1 MEQQAVDADEIGKP
15 ASPAGEEAA
24 TSKAALW
31 SAIAAVAHLA
41 IVAFGALAYPYLY
54 DVLTA
59 MAYGFLLPAIAVLH
73 VRHAAVRQSGA
84 ILGTI
89 AGAAVATV
97 GLAGSAN
104 VDVRPASLFVLGMW
118 WWTIG
123 KMWTQT
129 RVMPRPF
136 GYATAGLGLVSFVL
150 VPLEAFS
157 SAFVA
162 VMPRSLADAL
172 AQPYFTAAH
181 LTLGAWLVVLAW
193 IFARTGTAA
202 T

>member
-1 MEQQAVDADEIGKP
+1 M
-15 ASPAGEEAA
+15 
-24 TSKAALW
+24 
-31 SAIAAVAHLA
+31 
-41 IVAFGALAYPYLY
+41 
-54 DVLTA
+54 
-59 MAYGFLLPAIAVLH
+59 LPAIAVLH

-104 VDVRPASLFVLGMW
+104 VDVRPASLFVLGLW

-123 KMWTQT
+123 KMWVQT
-129 RVMPRPF
+129 AVLPRTF
-136 GYATAGLGLVSFVL
+136 GFVTAALGLLAFAL

-157 SAFVA
+157 PAWLT

-172 AQPYFTAAH
+172 GQPYFSAAH
-181 LTLGAWLVVLAW
+181 LAIGVWLFALAAV
-193 IFARTGTAA
+193 FGREPAR
-202 T
+202 

>member
-1 MEQQAVDADEIGKP
+1 M
-15 ASPAGEEAA
+15 
-24 TSKAALW
+24 
-31 SAIAAVAHLA
+31 
-41 IVAFGALAYPYLY
+41 AFGALAYPYLY

-59 MAYGFLLPAIAVLH
+59 VAYGFLLPAIAVLH
-73 VRHAAVRQSGA
+73 VRHLAVRQSGA

-129 RVMPRPF
+129 GVMPRTF
-136 GYATAGLGLVSFVL
+136 GYVTAALGLASFVL

-157 SAFVA
+157 PAFVA

-172 AQPYFTAAH
+172 AQPYFSAAH
-181 LTLGAWLVVLAW
+181 LTLGTWLAVLAW
-193 IFARTGTAA
+193 IFARRARPRPD
-202 T
+202 

>member
-1 MEQQAVDADEIGKP
+1 MLVGTQ
-15 ASPAGEEAA
+15 
-24 TSKAALW
+24 
-31 SAIAAVAHLA
+31 
-41 IVAFGALAYPYLY
+41 AYPYLF
-54 DVLTA
+54 DALIAV
-59 MAYGFLLPAIAVLH
+59 AYGFLLPAIAVLH

-123 KMWTQT
+123 KMWVQT
-129 RVMPRPF
+129 GVMPPAF
-136 GYATAGLGLVSFVL
+136 GRITAVLGLAALAL
-150 VPLEAFS
+150 VPVEAFAPS
-157 SAFVA
+157 FTA

-172 AQPYFTAAH
+172 AQPYISAAH
-181 LTLGAWLVVLAW
+181 LVLGVWLLGLSVL
-193 IFARTGTAA
+193 FARERTGPIAG
-202 T
+202 

>member
-1 MEQQAVDADEIGKP
+1 
-15 ASPAGEEAA
+15 
-24 TSKAALW
+24 L
-31 SAIAAVAHLA
+31 SAI
-41 IVAFGALAYPYLY
+41 
-54 DVLTA
+54 
-59 MAYGFLLPAIAVLH
+59 AYGFLLPTIAVLH

-123 KMWTQT
+123 KMWAETG
-129 RVMPRPF
+129 VMPRTF
-136 GYATAGLGLVSFVL
+136 GRVTAVLGLAAFAL
-150 VPLEAFS
+150 VPVEAFS
-157 SAFVA
+157 AAFVA

-172 AQPYFTAAH
+172 AQPYFSAAH
-181 LTLGAWLVVLAW
+181 LVLGIWLFALSW
-193 IFARTGTAA
+193 IFLRESGPAA
-202 T
+202 G

>member
-1 MEQQAVDADEIGKP
+1 
-15 ASPAGEEAA
+15 
-24 TSKAALW
+24 
-31 SAIAAVAHLA
+31 
-41 IVAFGALAYPYLY
+41 
-54 DVLTA
+54 
-59 MAYGFLLPAIAVLH
+59 VLH

-123 KMWTQT
+123 KMWAQT
-129 RVMPRPF
+129 GVLPRTF
-136 GYATAGLGLVSFVL
+136 GIVTAALGLAAFAF

-157 SAFVA
+157 AAFSA

-172 AQPYFTAAH
+172 AQPYFSAAH
-181 LTLGAWLVVLAW
+181 VALGVWLFVLAA
-193 IFARTGTAA
+193 IFAGVVASPTPARDT
-202 T
+202 

>member
-1 MEQQAVDADEIGKP
+1 VAV
-15 ASPAGEEAA
+15 
-24 TSKAALW
+24 
-31 SAIAAVAHLA
+31 
-41 IVAFGALAYPYLY
+41 
-54 DVLTA
+54 
-59 MAYGFLLPAIAVLH
+59 AYGFLLPGIAVLH

-104 VDVRPASLFVLGMW
+104 IDVRPASLFVLGLW

-123 KMWTQT
+123 KMWAQT
-129 RVMPRPF
+129 GVMPRAL
-136 GYATAGLGLVSFVL
+136 GIVTAALGLCAFAL

-157 SAFVA
+157 GAFIA

-172 AQPYFTAAH
+172 AQPYFSAAH
-181 LTLGAWLVVLAW
+181 LAIGVWLFVLAW
-193 IFARTGTAA
+193 TFARERGASEPA
-202 T
+202 P

>member
-1 MEQQAVDADEIGKP
+1 M
-15 ASPAGEEAA
+15 
-24 TSKAALW
+24 
-31 SAIAAVAHLA
+31 
-41 IVAFGALAYPYLY
+41 
-54 DVLTA
+54 
-59 MAYGFLLPAIAVLH
+59 LH

-104 VDVRPASLFVLGMW
+104 IDVRPASLFVLGMW

-123 KMWTQT
+123 KMWAQT
-129 RVMPRPF
+129 GVLPRRF
-136 GYATAGLGLVSFVL
+136 GRITAAGGLVAFAL

-157 SAFVA
+157 ASFTA

-172 AQPYFTAAH
+172 AQPYFSAAH
-181 LTLGAWLVVLAW
+181 LALGSWLLALSW
-193 IFARTGTAA
+193 IFLREGARPVGS
-202 T
+202 

>member
-1 MEQQAVDADEIGKP
+1 VVAIG
-15 ASPAGEEAA
+15 S
-24 TSKAALW
+24 
-31 SAIAAVAHLA
+31 
-41 IVAFGALAYPYLY
+41 LAYPYLF
-54 DVLTA
+54 DLLSA
-59 MAYGFLLPAIAVLH
+59 IAYGFLLPGIAVLH

-84 ILGTI
+84 ILATI

-123 KMWTQT
+123 KMWVQT
-129 RVMPRPF
+129 GVMPRAF
-136 GYATAGLGLVSFVL
+136 GRGTAALGIAAFVL

-157 SAFVA
+157 STFIA

-172 AQPYFTAAH
+172 AQPYFSAAH
-181 LTLGAWLVVLAW
+181 LVLGAWLLVLSAL
-193 IFARTGTAA
+193 FAREGT
-202 T
+202 TPVTR

>member
-1 MEQQAVDADEIGKP
+1 M
-15 ASPAGEEAA
+15 
-24 TSKAALW
+24 
-31 SAIAAVAHLA
+31 
-41 IVAFGALAYPYLY
+41 
-54 DVLTA
+54 
-59 MAYGFLLPAIAVLH
+59 LH

-104 VDVRPASLFVLGMW
+104 IDVRPASLFVLGMW

-123 KMWTQT
+123 KMWAQT
-129 RVMPRPF
+129 GVMPRTF
-136 GYATAGLGLVSFVL
+136 GIVTAALGLCGFAL

-157 SAFVA
+157 PAFVA

-172 AQPYFTAAH
+172 AQPYSAAH
-181 LTLGAWLVVLAW
+181 LVLGLWLFALAW
-193 IFARTGTAA
+193 VFARVKSAPAA
-202 T
+202 